1 MVGERL
7 GSRLIVGLHLIVGI
21 ACVAVLTLLASLLAL
36 APIEPTQGVAQQPLP
51 LLRGAAT
58 VILVRDVQH
67 THHHT

>member
-7 GSRLIVGLHLIVGI
+7 GSRLILGLHVVVGV

-58 VILVRDVQH
+58 VILVRPVQH